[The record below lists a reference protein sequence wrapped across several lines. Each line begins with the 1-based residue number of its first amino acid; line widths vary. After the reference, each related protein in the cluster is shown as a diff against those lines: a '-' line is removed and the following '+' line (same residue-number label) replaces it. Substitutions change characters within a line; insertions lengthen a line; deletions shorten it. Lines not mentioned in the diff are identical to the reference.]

1 MKIKINKSSRKLENK
16 TPKILENAID
26 KLSTNKRRNIAHFLT
41 INSRNSPVIALF
53 QTQLR
58 SNRAVVI
65 EAEHQQCNGLLYAN
79 ITRFR

>member
-41 INSRNSPVIALF
+41 INSRNNPIALV

>member
-16 TPKILENAID
+16 TPTILENAID
-26 KLSTNKRRNIAHFLT
+26 KLSTNKRRNIARFLT
-41 INSRNSPVIALF
+41 INSRNSPIALV
-53 QTQLR
+53 QTQFR
-58 SNRAVVI
+58 SNRAVVT

>member
-1 MKIKINKSSRKLENK
+1 MKIKINKNSRRLENK
-16 TPKILENAID
+16 TPNILENAID
-26 KLSTNKRRNIAHFLT
+26 KLSTNKKRNIFRFLT
-41 INSRNSPVIALF
+41 INNHSSPTTLV

-58 SNRAVVI
+58 SNLAVVI